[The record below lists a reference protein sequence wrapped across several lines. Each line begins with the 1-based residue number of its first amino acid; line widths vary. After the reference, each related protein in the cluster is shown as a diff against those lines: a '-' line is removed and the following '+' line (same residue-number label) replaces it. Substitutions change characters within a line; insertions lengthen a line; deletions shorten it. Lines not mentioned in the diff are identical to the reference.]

1 MGEGRSRLGGRNLA
15 CVIGALALL
24 ALLALVPGAAADLS
38 FCPPGS
44 GPGQCEKQQGVA
56 LDTETGH
63 LYVADKGNNRVDVF
77 KEDGEFLFS
86 FAGGFTSLSWIAV
99 DNGAASPSH
108 HDVYVVDDHQ
118 VKKFDPSGVQLTGS
132 SLPFGNEGSDPG
144 EFEEIKGI
152 GVTAVGV
159 VYVADAK
166 LEGECKVAGVGGNEF
181 KKRVQKFNEA
191 GELTG
196 VAEPTDAPCGAVSGF
211 AVDPGGDFY
220 LSNQGA
226 SNAIRKYGPGAEPI
240 CEVDKAVETTALA
253 VDPAGRLL
261 SAQGEPRVR
270 GAGARFRPITQYDS
284 SCQPL
289 RRFAYGAVEGTVLC
303 LVAPEASAEE
313 EVFLSEE
320 GQGIHFIEQPP
331 PGPGPIIAAVEAGPL
346 IGNTKATLAAEVNPE
361 GKATTYHFEY
371 VDQAGFEASG
381 FSSAAKTTEEELE
394 VPSGTEFKL
403 HVAEALAG
411 CPDPVKEASEEGKCL
426 LPETTYHFRVVAKYS
441 DGKEGNSPLEGE
453 AFTTKPRVE
462 LGDIW
467 SSAVGVDTARLHGEV
482 NPLGIPT
489 TGYFEYVDDASFQE
503 SGFDEAI
510 KVPAVGEGEAP
521 IDFGAGESFTARSA
535 QLFPLLPATTYR
547 YRLVV
552 EGPLLEG
559 QVISSERAFKTFATK
574 AAEGP
579 CAANEDFR
587 TGASALLPD
596 CRAYEMVSPLDKE
609 GGDIVVLEAGASFG
623 PAVLNQSA
631 VSGSKLAYGS
641 VRAFGDVKAAFWTSQ
656 FIAARGPEGWASHA
670 ISPPHGPLLYEA
682 VADLADTE
690 LKAFSP
696 DLCEAWLRTV
706 SDPILAPGAIEG
718 YPNLYR
724 QVDEGEECG
733 GPSYEALTTAK
744 PPHIASGVL
753 PGYLRLELQGTSAD
767 GSHTIYI
774 APDNLPGSGAPDL
787 GGGDNASQLYVWAG
801 GPAPAFVCYL
811 PSGEAWEG
819 PCSGGTSQG
828 SSTAGHNRSANE
840 QGAISADGQRVFWT
854 AFSGEGGPGKIYL
867 REHPEQGQV
876 AGECGEAA
884 KACTIAVSEEAEE
897 LSGTGKEGSRFLA
910 AASDGSKA
918 IFATGEDLYE
928 FEVGSEMTILI
939 AHHALP
945 SLASG
950 ILGASEDASQVYFVS
965 TDALGGENGDGAFAQ
980 PGEPN
985 LYLWHEGTIT
995 FIATLSEQDVS
1006 RSGGSTP
1013 IALSTPIA
1021 SEPRRHLARVS
1032 PDGLH
1037 AAFMS
1042 DSRELSEETAG
1053 YDNTDANSGEA
1064 DTEVFLYDATANGG
1078 VGKLVCASC
1087 NPSGARA
1094 AGANLGGSGKSNQFW
1109 AAAQIPAA
1117 ETITYAARV
1126 LSDDGN
1132 RLFFESSDAL
1142 VSRDTNGKRDV
1153 YEWEA
1158 LGRGGC
1164 GEGNVTFSPQAEG
1177 CIDLISSGQSP
1188 RDSEFV
1194 DASPSGNDAFFT
1206 TLSSLLPQDYGL
1218 VDVYDARV
1226 GGGYPPPVP
1235 PKVECEGE
1243 ACQSPPPPPQAPTPA
1258 SSALGGSRQALPNEK
1273 HCGKG
1278 KRRVVRKGKARC
1290 VAQHKRNR
1298 KGQGQRGA
1306 KR

>member
-1 MGEGRSRLGGRNLA
+1 MGEGRSRLGVRSLS
-15 CVIGALALL
+15 CSLGALALI
-24 ALLALVPGAAADLS
+24 ALLTLVPAATADLS

-44 GPGQCEKQQGVA
+44 GSGQCEKQQGVA

-63 LYVADKGNNRVDVF
+63 LYVADKGNKRIDVF

-86 FAGGFTSLSWIAV
+86 FGEGELSGPVAVAV
-99 DNGAASPSH
+99 DNGAASLSH
-108 HDVYVVDDHQ
+108 HDVYVADVTDPEPPALPIHR
-118 VKKFDPSGVQLTGS
+118 VIKFDASGAKL
-132 SLPFGNEGSDPG
+132 LAFGKQGPGPG

-152 GVTAVGV
+152 GVTAAGL
-159 VYVADAK
+159 VYVADTK
-166 LEGECKVAGVGGNEF
+166 IEGDCKGGGFGENELR
-181 KKRVQKFNEA
+181 KRAQKFNDK

-196 VAEPTDAPCGAVSGF
+196 AAEPTDAPCGAVSGF

-220 LSNQGA
+220 LSNAGA

-261 SAQGEPRVR
+261 SAQGETRVR
-270 GAGARFRPITQYDS
+270 GAGAGFRPITQYDS
-284 SCQPL
+284 GCQHL
-289 RRFAYGAVEGTVLC
+289 RRFGYGAVERRVLG
-303 LVAPEASAEE
+303 LAVPEASPEGVFASEAE
-313 EVFLSEE
+313 
-320 GQGIHFIEQPP
+320 QGIHFIEQPP
-331 PGPGPIIAAVEAGPL
+331 PGPIIAAAEAGP
-346 IGNTKATLAAEVNPE
+346 IGNTKATLAAEINPE
-361 GKATTYHFEY
+361 GKATKYHFEY
-371 VDQAGFEASG
+371 VDQASFEASG
-381 FSSAAKTTEEELE
+381 FSGAAKTAEEELA
-394 VPSGTEFKL
+394 VPGGTEFKL

-411 CPDPVKEASEEGKCL
+411 CPNPVKEASEEGKCL
-426 LPETTYHFRVVAKYS
+426 LPETTFRFRVVVKNA
-441 DGKEGNSPLEGE
+441 DGEGNSPLEGE

-503 SGFDEAI
+503 SGFNKAI
-510 KVPAVGEGEAP
+510 KAPAVGEGEAP
-521 IDFGAGESFTARSA
+521 IDFGTSESFTARA
-535 QLFPLLPATTYR
+535 TQLDPLLPATTYH

-552 EGPLLEG
+552 EGPLLKEA
-559 QVISSERAFKTFATK
+559 VISPERAFKTFATK

-587 TGASALLPD
+587 TGPSALLPD

-609 GGDIVVLEAGASFG
+609 GGDIVVLEASTSSFG

-641 VRAFGDVKAAFWTSQ
+641 LRAFGDVKAAFLTSQ
-656 FIAARGPEGWASHA
+656 YIAARGPGGWASHA
-670 ISPPHGPLLYEA
+670 ISPPHEALLYEA

-706 SDPILAPGAIEG
+706 SDPLLAPGAVEG

-724 QVDEGEECG
+724 SHDKECG
-733 GPSYEALTTAK
+733 GPSYEALTTVK
-744 PPHIASGVL
+744 PPHIASGEL
-753 PGYLRLELQGTSAD
+753 PGYLLLELQGASED
-767 GSHTIYI
+767 GSHAIYI
-774 APDNLPGSGAPDL
+774 APDNLPGTGAPDL

-801 GPAPAFVCYL
+801 GPAPVFVCYL
-811 PSGEAWEG
+811 PGGQAWEK
-819 PCSGGTSQG
+819 PCVGGGTSRG
-828 SSTAGHNRSANE
+828 GGTVGRNRSANE
-840 QGAISADGQRVFWT
+840 QGAISADGQGVFWT
-854 AFSGEGGPGKIYL
+854 AFTSGESGPGQIYL

-928 FEVGSEMTILI
+928 FDLGSETTTLI
-939 AHHALP
+939 AHHAL
-945 SLASG
+945 SSG
-950 ILGASEDASQVYFVS
+950 ILGASEDASHVYFVS
-965 TDALGGENGDGAFAQ
+965 TDALGGENGDGASAQ

-985 LYLWHEGTIT
+985 LYLWKEGTIA
-995 FIATLSEQDVS
+995 FIVTLSEEDAS
-1006 RSGGSTP
+1006 RLFGSP
-1013 IALSTPIA
+1013 IDL
-1021 SEPRRHLARVS
+1021 EPRFHLARVS

-1042 DSRELSEETAG
+1042 NSRALSEETAG

-1064 DTEVFLYDATANGG
+1064 DTEVFLYAASAGG
-1078 VGKLVCASC
+1078 GAGKLICASC
-1087 NPSGARA
+1087 NPSGARP
-1094 AGANLGGSGKSNQFW
+1094 AGTNTSAFGAFW
-1109 AAAQIPAA
+1109 AAAQIPAS
-1117 ETITYAARV
+1117 ESTLYAPRV
-1126 LSDDGN
+1126 LSDDGT

-1158 LGRGGC
+1158 LGTGGC
-1164 GEGNVTFSPQAEG
+1164 EEKDVSFSARAEG

-1194 DASPSGNDAFFT
+1194 DASPSGKDAFFT

-1226 GGGYPPPVP
+1226 GGGYPPPP
-1235 PKVECEGE
+1235 PRKVECEGG

-1298 KGQGQRGA
+1298 RGQGGP
-1306 KR
+1306 KEN